1 MLQKERT
8 PSSELSSR
16 HTYRVS
22 INENSGTVVVSTFDG
37 PYLSVEGSPFPS
49 FEHLPER
56 LQEKISALSLIPK
69 GDVVLGLGRRV
80 DDNIFWVYM
89 DR

>member
-1 MLQKERT
+1 MFQKESS
-8 PSSELSSR
+8 PSCELSSCY
-16 HTYRVS
+16 TYRVS
-22 INENSGTVVVSTFDG
+22 INENSGAVMVSTFDG
-37 PYLSVEGSPFPS
+37 PYLCVQGSPFPS

-56 LQEKISALSLIPK
+56 LQEKISALSLIPN